1 MIDGVKIDVPN
12 INANKWLNNRLLN
25 FYTYTNTTTGELLDG
40 TLIAKYRGLKFFI
53 TQSAKYHNKTYCS
66 VRGSLHKYFNK
77 GRHNANDFTIKDLQS
92 VIIELQQKFNIEPTT
107 AILRNVEFG
116 VNIHA
121 PTTANELLKNLVC
134 YGNYP
139 FVILKIESIT
149 LGKVVRKQQNSLKI
163 YDKGLQ
169 YDLPTKNLLRF
180 ELAVKKM
187 VFLKPYNIKT
197 LSDLT
202 SKSKIEPLGSL
213 LLSYW
218 DDIIYYDKKVNW
230 KQLTPF
236 ERKKLLYYATPRN
249 WEDFTRVQRYRAKK
263 HFKALM
269 HQYSTSTTHKDISQ
283 IIAQKVENLTAQF
296 CIRIN
301 HDLEPKQPP
310 QNVYDL
316 TLNIHGYNV
325 DKNNPKESNTKKV
338 ENLPKKRRVCKV
350 CKTNIS
356 HKRIDAKYCAK
367 KCNNTLNGMKRTQRN
382 QKQRSKESKNLN
394 RLINLIPKN
403 RLDLIITYKT
413 DTGEYSDHL
422 HQSEIHTTKDWV
434 KKVCKV
440 VVAGHRKNSK
450 PIALTQSRAR
460 MFITVINT
468 RNGKSD

>member
-12 INANKWLNNRLLN
+12 INANEWLNNHLLD
-25 FYTYTNTTTGELLDG
+25 FYTYTNTKTGELLDG

-53 TQSAKYHNKTYCS
+53 TQSVKYHNKTYCS

-77 GRHNANDFTIKDLQS
+77 GKHNANDFTIKDLQS
-92 VIIELQQKFNIEPTT
+92 IVTELQQKFNIEPTT

-116 VNIHA
+116 VNIHT
-121 PTTANELLKNLVC
+121 PVTANEILKNLVC

-149 LGKVVRKQQNSLKI
+149 LGKVVKKQQSNLKI

-187 VFLKPYNIKT
+187 AYLNSYGIKT
-197 LSDLT
+197 LSDLANKDKT
-202 SKSKIEPLGSL
+202 KPLGSL

-218 DDIIYYDKKVNW
+218 EDIIYYDKKVNW

-249 WEDFTRVQRYRAKK
+249 WGDFDKKQRYRAKK
-263 HFKALM
+263 HFKELM
-269 HQYSTSTTHKDISQ
+269 HQYSTSTTYKDICQ
-283 IIAQKVENLTAQF
+283 IIAQKVENLTAELCPRF
-296 CIRIN
+296 N
-301 HDLEPKQPP
+301 HDLAPKQLT
-310 QNVYDL
+310 QNVHDL
-316 TLNIHGYNV
+316 TLNIHGYKV
-325 DKNNPKESNTKKV
+325 DKYNPKKSNTKKV
-338 ENLPKKRRVCKV
+338 ENLTKKRRVCKV

-356 HKRIDAKYCAK
+356 HKRTDAKYCTK

-382 QKQRSKESKNLN
+382 QKQRNIETKSLN

-422 HQSEIHTTKDWV
+422 HQSEIHTTKDWLKRIV
-434 KKVCKV
+434 KAIVT
-440 VVAGHRKNSK
+440 GHRKNGK
-450 PIALTQSRAR
+450 PITLNESRAR
-460 MFITVINT
+460 KLIT
-468 RNGKSD
+468 